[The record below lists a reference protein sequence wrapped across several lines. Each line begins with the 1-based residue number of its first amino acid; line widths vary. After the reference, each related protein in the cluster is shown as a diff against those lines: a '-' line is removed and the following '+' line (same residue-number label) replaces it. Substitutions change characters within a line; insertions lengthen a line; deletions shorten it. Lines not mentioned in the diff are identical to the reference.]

1 MLWKELYIYIVY
13 ITDGSDLRYDGMVS
27 FSRGTMRTKHAPK
40 GRLVLLIGDVHRM
53 TCEKV
58 ENKLIFQGGKWTS
71 GGMVVIF
78 QGGGNKKLADVGPWL
93 RDKIVERFKQAI
105 LWDQDGPGEW
115 QPWANGDRLLR
126 MFVFLPGDHISL
138 GDFLIVG
145 TYGTCCP
152 VREPHS

>member
-1 MLWKELYIYIVY
+1 MRSQRSQCGFRQYLNPSSFGYVGDAKMCFYMLFPLVPPNVVKGIIYIYI
-13 ITDGSDLRYDGMVS
+13 IDGSDLRYDGMVS

-53 TCEKV
+53 TCQKWRTNSFV
-58 ENKLIFQGGKWTS
+58 EWTS

-105 LWDQDGPGEW
+105 LWDQDGPGREW
-115 QPWANGDRLLR
+115 QP
-126 MFVFLPGDHISL
+126 
-138 GDFLIVG
+138 
-145 TYGTCCP
+145 
-152 VREPHS
+152 